1 MKQIYLCMLTF
12 VLGMSG
18 VMAQTIVNG
27 TVVSKSDGLPIPGVT
42 IVPNGQEAKGTLT
55 DFDGNFELNLNQ
67 NSGALRVSYMG
78 FATQQVSYQGNTEL
92 TVSLVEEVSA
102 LNEIVLIGYGS
113 SEKRDL
119 TSAVASVKNIEN
131 IKSRPVSNF
140 SDFLQGNLPGV
151 TVTQDGGDPASSA
164 GITIRGLGTLNGQ
177 TPLTVVDGVPYYG
190 PPINPNDI
198 ASVSVLKDAA
208 SAAIYGAQ
216 AASGVIVIETKK
228 GEKGKMRVS
237 IDTYTGIQS
246 ANNLPTPLNAE
257 ENNFVYNTAANNSGA
272 SPLSAHDPA
281 QNPWGAVTRTN
292 WMDEIFRDAALYNV
306 NASVSGASENASY
319 LTSFGYNKV
328 DGVLVGTSKD
338 RYSFRVKSDY
348 DFNDKITIG
357 ENVYFSKSEAVGTN
371 TSNGYSGAII
381 NAIYMPAAA
390 SVYNEDGSY
399 QGVVP
404 QELSDFGGAYG
415 DVYNP
420 VALLKRPTTNNPVTY
435 LNANVYLDYEI
446 IEGLKFKTNYSY
458 ALTNKKNK
466 QFKPRVPEI
475 GRSDAQNYLY
485 QSYSDQNRWIWD
497 NQLNYKKS
505 FGKHNLAL
513 TAIYSSQHTDYE
525 YYYQEG
531 RGFASE
537 GAFNQYMGNATS
549 LQPAQTDVYEDVLTS
564 AIGRAMYNYDHTYY
578 LSASIRRDE
587 TSRLTPANR
596 ADYFPSVSGAVRLSN
611 LPVIE
616 NINPLDDL
624 KLRASWGE
632 IGNINTVGYYSF
644 DVPLE
649 NSLAVMGEGGTNDAN
664 GLYVN
669 RQSNPNLKWETS
681 ESFDLGLDASLFKN
695 KLTITADYFSKT
707 TKGMIIPGLADAH
720 QGFEAPDV
728 NGGEVKNTGWE
739 LALSYAGKV
748 KDFSYNIF
756 GNMSHIDNELVNLD
770 GYNDAGIDFIQHSDD
785 VRGVLR
791 PLRSAVGENLYSYF
805 LVPQTGIFQS
815 QEEINAYTNSNGALI
830 QPNAQPGDFRFE
842 DTNGDG
848 KIDSGDRKF
857 SGSYLPDF
865 TYSFGMNLNFKNWDL
880 SALFQGVS
888 GAKAFNAYKYS
899 TYNASLQG
907 YNLDNRVLNAWSP
920 QNTGATIPR
929 LSTSDANGN
938 FGTTSSWYLENA
950 SYLRVKNITLG
961 YTLPTTTMNHI
972 FKGSSLRIYASADNV
987 LTITDYEGMDP
998 EVGNNGL
1005 DIGRYPLSSKY
1016 VLGLSLSF

>member
-1 MKQIYLCMLTF
+1 MKNYYLF
-12 VLGMSG
+12 VLFSIFCVSG
-18 VMAQTIVNG
+18 AMAQYTLKG
-27 TVVSKSDGLPIPGVT
+27 TVVSKSDGMPLPGVT
-42 IVPNGQEAKGTLT
+42 IVANNNSGNGTVT
-55 DFDGNFELNLNQ
+55 DFDGNFILEVNEENGTITSSYIGFKSQ
-67 NSGALRVSYMG
+67 TTNYSGNESLEIVLEESVDALD
-78 FATQQVSYQGNTEL
+78 
-92 TVSLVEEVSA
+92 
-102 LNEIVLIGYGS
+102 EIVLIGYGS

-119 TSAVASVKNIEN
+119 TSAVASVGNMESLE
-131 IKSRPVSNF
+131 SRPVSNF

-151 TVTQDGGDPASSA
+151 TVAQDGGDPSSSSN
-164 GITIRGLGTLNGQ
+164 ITIRGLGTLNGQ
-177 TPLTVVDGVPYYG
+177 SPLTVVDGVPYYG

-198 ASVSVLKDAA
+198 ESVSVLKDAA

-216 AASGVIVIETKK
+216 AASGVIVIQTKK
-228 GEKGKMRVS
+228 GKVGKMRVNL
-237 IDTYTGIQS
+237 DAYAGFQS

-257 ENNFVYNTAANNSGA
+257 ENNFVYNTAADNAGA
-272 SPLSAHDPA
+272 SRVSAHNPD
-281 QNPWGAVTRTN
+281 QNPWGAVTRTD
-292 WMDEIFRDAALYNV
+292 WMDEIFRDAAIYNL
-306 NASVSGASENASY
+306 NANISGASEKGSY

-390 SVYNEDGSY
+390 SVYNEDGTY

-404 QELSDFGGAYG
+404 QSLSDFGGAYG

-420 VALLKRPTTNNPVTY
+420 VALLERPTISNPVNY
-435 LNANVYLDYEI
+435 LNANVYLNYEI
-446 IEGLKFKTNYSY
+446 LEGLTFKTNYSY
-458 ALTNKKNK
+458 ALTDTKSKRF
-466 QFKPRVPEI
+466 QPRVPEI

-485 QSYSDQNRWIWD
+485 QSYSDENRWIWD

-505 FGKHNLAL
+505 FGKHNLDL

-531 RGFASE
+531 RGFANE
-537 GAFNQYMGNATS
+537 GEFNHYMGNATS

-564 AIGRAMYNYDHTYY
+564 AIGRAMYNYDRTYY

-587 TSRLTPANR
+587 TSRLASDNKS
-596 ADYFPSVSGAVRLSN
+596 DYFPSVSGAVRLSN
-611 LPVIE
+611 LPAIE
-616 NINPLDDL
+616 DINNLSDL
-624 KLRASWGE
+624 KLRASWGQ

-644 DVPLE
+644 DVPMQT
-649 NSLAVMGEGGTNDAN
+649 SLAVMGEQGAYDAN
-664 GLYVN
+664 GLYLG
-669 RQSNPNLKWETS
+669 RQSNSNLKWETS
-681 ESFDLGLDASLFKN
+681 ESFDIGLDASLFKN
-695 KLTITADYFSKT
+695 KLSITADYFSKK

-739 LALSYAGKV
+739 LSVSYKE
-748 KDFSYNIF
+748 KINDFSYNIF
-756 GNMSHIDNELVNLD
+756 GNISQIDNELINLN
-770 GYNDAGIDFIQHSDD
+770 GYNEAGIDFIQHNDD

-791 PLRSAVGENLYSYF
+791 PFRSAVGENLYSYF

-815 QEEINAYTNSNGALI
+815 QDEINAYTNSNGDLI
-830 QPNAQPGDFRFE
+830 QPNAKPGDFRFE

-857 SGSYLPDF
+857 VGSYLPDF
-865 TYSFGMNLNFKNWDL
+865 TYSFGLNLNYQNWDL
-880 SALFQGVS
+880 NALFQGVS

-907 YNLDNRVLNAWSP
+907 YNLDNRVLNAWTP
-920 QNTGATIPR
+920 ENTRTDIPR
-929 LSTSDANGN
+929 LATSDDNSN
-938 FGTTSSWYLENA
+938 FGTNSTWYLENA
-950 SYLRVKNITLG
+950 SYLRLKNITLG
-961 YTLPTTTMNHI
+961 YTLPRHTMESI
-972 FKGSSLRIYASADNV
+972 FEGSSLRIYASADNV
-987 LTITDYEGMDP
+987 FTITDYEGMDP

-1005 DIGRYPLSSKY
+1005 DVGRYPLSSKY
-1016 VLGLSLSF
+1016 VVGLSLSF